1 MFSEETV
8 NSLGKLTGSSEFFK
22 SSEMRALALKG
33 IPSPLFEIAASSA
46 KAEPVIANS
55 MTGNRSA
62 ALKRRFIDNSPWN
75 ILY

>member
-1 MFSEETV
+1 
-8 NSLGKLTGSSEFFK
+8 
-22 SSEMRALALKG
+22 MRALALKG